1 MSIPKDGYY
10 IALVQCDSG
19 GEVGMHVQVC
29 GGIPQTHRGQA
40 LLPSA
45 CSQFMEASTSE
56 FCRVWSKDAALELDA
71 LRTANKALVESVKDR
86 ERERDHANDVAD
98 AVLRENAALQ
108 ERVKRLEE
116 AGSLALGYC
125 AKGDLESADEV
136 WGKAKKA
143 KP

>member
-10 IALVQCDSG
+10 ICRLIQDTG
-19 GEVGMHVQVC
+19 GEVTRYVRVLDGS
-29 GGIPQTHRGQA
+29 PY
-40 LLPSA
+40 LPSGHAVLSSA
-45 CSQFMEASTSE
+45 CSHFRPVELWE
-56 FCRVWSKDAALELDA
+56 FCGTWPDIAATELDA
-71 LRTANKALVESVKDR
+71 LRTANKALV
-86 ERERDHANDVAD
+86 
-98 AVLRENAALQ
+98 

-136 WGKAKKA
+136 WGKAKEA